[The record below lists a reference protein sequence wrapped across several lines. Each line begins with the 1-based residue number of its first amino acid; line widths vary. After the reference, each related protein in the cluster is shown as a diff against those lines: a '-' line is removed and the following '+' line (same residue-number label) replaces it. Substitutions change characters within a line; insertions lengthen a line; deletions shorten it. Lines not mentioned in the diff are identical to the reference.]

1 MYKIK
6 NGVLYQNGRP
16 TLALGS
22 GYKGINY
29 YLWRADLGGPEVQ
42 LGGMLWNDR
51 SKTQKFDEAVR
62 FNHMLLREG
71 EKLAACEKLRDGVG
85 ILYSLHGAAYYETA
99 QGYGRNHW

>member
-6 NGVLYQNGRP
+6 NGILYQNGRP

-42 LGGMLWNDR
+42 L
-51 SKTQKFDEAVR
+51 
-62 FNHMLLREG
+62 
-71 EKLAACEKLRDGVG
+71 
-85 ILYSLHGAAYYETA
+85 
-99 QGYGRNHW
+99 